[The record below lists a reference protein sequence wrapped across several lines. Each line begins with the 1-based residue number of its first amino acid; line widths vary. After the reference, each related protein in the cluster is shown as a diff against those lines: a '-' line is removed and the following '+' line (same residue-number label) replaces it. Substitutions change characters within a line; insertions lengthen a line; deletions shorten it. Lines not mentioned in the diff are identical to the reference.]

1 MNVLVSERTKL
12 DELWYELYRRNGGMW
27 LTVLS
32 GSMAPLMEIGDGIL
46 TRRIEPHRVR
56 FGDIIVFEE
65 ANRLVA
71 HRVIGKRGTD
81 HHILFL
87 QKSDANTH
95 AASISARKVI
105 GKVICIKK
113 SGGYIRLDGFLRGCL
128 HLLLGVNSYI
138 VYLLYKGSL
147 PVKWSQ
153 SFRHIYLLSYR
164 YLLRAMPDHTM
175 SDYNK
180 AMQRAD
186 SWGRNE

>member
-87 QKSDANTH
+87 QKGDANTH
-95 AASISARKVI
+95 TTSISATRVI
-105 GKVICIKK
+105 GKVVCIRKDD
-113 SGGYIRLDGFLRGCL
+113 GYIRLDGFLRRCI

-138 VYLLYKGSL
+138 VHLLHKRSL
-147 PVKWSQ
+147 PAKWSQ
-153 SFRHIYLLSYR
+153 PFRHVHPLFCHH
-164 YLLRAMPDHTM
+164 LLRAMPDH
-175 SDYNK
+175 
-180 AMQRAD
+180 QR
-186 SWGRNE
+186 GRAKGKLVVTQ